1 MKIYFECKGWGPY
14 NKERTKKN
22 FDIQVYVKPKNGK
35 GHQYDSKGNLQFFY
49 WANPR
54 ESLSFNEEELPEEM
68 LYSIKHGSCD
78 MHLWIDSDK
87 LKDIDEDK
95 ILLIYKKN
103 KAEFFSS
110 VEYDRISKEDVE
122 NYNKVLEQVKE
133 INDIEQFKSFY
144 LSNKYVQE
152 NLISEVMYKLLSL
165 VNAKKS
171 PIINGEI
178 GFAYLNDMY
187 LYLGILET
195 FGLPVLINWK

>member
-1 MKIYFECKGWGPY
+1 MKIYFECKGRGPY
-14 NKERTKKN
+14 NKELTKKHFN
-22 FDIQVYVKPKNGK
+22 ILVYVKPRNGE
-35 GHQYDSKGNLQFFY
+35 GHKYDSKGNLQSFY

-68 LYSIKHGSCD
+68 LYSIKHGSCN

-95 ILLIYKKN
+95 ILLTYKKN
-103 KAEFFSS
+103 KTEFLSS
-110 VEYDRISKEDVE
+110 VEYYKISKEDVE

-165 VNAKKS
+165 VNVKKS
-171 PIINGEI
+171 FIINGEI
-178 GFAYLNDMY
+178 GFAYFNDIQQ
-187 LYLGILET
+187 YLGILET
-195 FGLPVLINWK
+195 IGLPVLIN